1 MVGRRVSY
9 LGGQSKNFFK
19 EGASKNVATK
29 CFLEHAVKPVNNT
42 LYDKKNWMFHS
53 VLHSKVKVSDVRSLK
68 SKTYI
73 PISFSCSSKVSFI
86 IKEL

>member
-42 LYDKKNWMFHS
+42 LYDKKTGCSIPFCIA
-53 VLHSKVKVSDVRSLK
+53 KLK
-68 SKTYI
+68 SVMSVVLNLKHIYL
-73 PISFSCSSKVSFI
+73 SVFHVRQRFH
-86 IKEL
+86 L